1 MNLMSL
7 FDSVLSV
14 TKSQAKA
21 AEAVPVKHE
30 QFELDVEGRNIPV
43 RICFEARYNNRVTVN
58 GNGILIRISKHT
70 PAEEQRKQIDTF
82 LKWAKTKL
90 GEKPEL
96 LDYLPQRKYVNGEVL
111 QVGTQY
117 FSIHIIYN
125 ELNKSSARIHNNH
138 LMLSL
143 ARGLTKESENSTCSY
158 LISKCLSKF
167 FLPIVS
173 ARIHELN
180 NRFIGKKISS
190 VKLKY
195 NTSNWGSCS
204 THGNINISLRLMFA
218 PQDVI
223 DYVLVHEL
231 AHLIH
236 PNHSSRFWN
245 VVESI
250 MPNYREKEKHLEDNN
265 YRYYL

>member
-7 FDSVLSV
+7 FDSAFA
-14 TKSQAKA
+14 TKPQVKA

-58 GNGILIRISKHT
+58 GNGILIRIAKNT

-111 QVGTQY
+111 QVGAHY

-125 ELNKSSARIHNNH
+125 ELNKSSARIHNNYIT
-138 LMLSL
+138 LSL
-143 ARGLTKESENSTCSY
+143 ARGLTKEAENSTCSY

-180 NRFIGKKISS
+180 NRYIGKKIAS
-190 VKLKY
+190 VKIKY

-223 DYVLVHEL
+223 DYVLIHEL

-236 PNHSSRFWN
+236 PNHSSRFWK
-245 VVESI
+245 VVEGI

>member
-1 MNLMSL
+1 MSL
-7 FDSVLSV
+7 FDSAAAAIIP
-14 TKSQAKA
+14 QAKA

-30 QFELDVEGRNIPV
+30 QFELEVEGRNIPV
-43 RICFEARYNNRVTVN
+43 RICFETRYNNRVSVN
-58 GNGILIRISKHT
+58 SNGILIRISKHF
-70 PAEEQRKQIDTF
+70 PPEEQRKQIDTF

-90 GEKPEL
+90 GEMPDL

-111 QVGTQY
+111 QVGVHY
-117 FSIHIIYN
+117 FTIHIIYN
-125 ELNKSSARIHNNH
+125 ELHKSSARIHSNH
-138 LMLSL
+138 IMLSL
-143 ARGLTKESENSTCSY
+143 ARGLTKEAQNSTCSY

-173 ARIHELN
+173 ERIHELN
-180 NRFIGKKISS
+180 NRFIGRKIAS
-190 VKLKY
+190 VKMKY

-204 THGNINISLRLMFA
+204 TQGNINISLRLMFA

-223 DYVLVHEL
+223 DYVLIHEL

-236 PNHSSRFWN
+236 PNHSARFWK
-245 VVESI
+245 VVEGI